1 MYIFHYKN
9 DTLDPKEF
17 SKAPNGERSSF
28 DSHVFYMD
36 DEIVATESESYLNS
50 NIYLNDNS
58 NSKAHV
64 GCQTT
69 LKSMRETMEKKDIE
83 ISKSLDIKASLCI
96 TSKDILIIIIYF
108 YTMIWITL
116 YIFQNN

>member
-96 TSKDILIIIIYF
+96 TSKDIF
-108 YTMIWITL
+108 
-116 YIFQNN
+116 